1 MGLKTIK
8 KIIAIVLFVI
18 GTFFLA
24 VAFSLF
30 KSSIGGAILALA
42 CAAIAFAYPGLKV
55 LDYTSQKKSNGEK
68 WMALPAF
75 AISVPLFFGCL
86 GLAAPDTS
94 KERKAD
100 ETVTEY
106 SVTEVETT
114 QAEAEKETTVTTA
127 APTPTPVPTEATTE
141 ETTTAAPTTEA
152 MKETTKETTKA
163 TTKTTTAPTTV
174 ATETPSET
182 VAPTTEAPKET
193 EKPTEASVAAVV
205 VPVPETTPAASET
218 SPAMDYIANTNTK
231 KFHYPDCNSV
241 RAMKEKNKAER
252 HCSREELINEG
263 YSPCG
268 NCNP

>member
-1 MGLKTIK
+1 M
-8 KIIAIVLFVI
+8 
-18 GTFFLA
+18 
-24 VAFSLF
+24 F
-30 KSSIGGAILALA
+30 KSSIGGAIVGLVFAALA
-42 CAAIAFAYPGLKV
+42 FIYPGLKV

-114 QAEAEKETTVTTA
+114 QAEIEKETTVTTT
-127 APTPTPVPTEATTE
+127 APTPTPVPTDA
-141 ETTTAAPTTEA
+141 
-152 MKETTKETTKA
+152 
-163 TTKTTTAPTTV
+163 
-174 ATETPSET
+174 
-182 VAPTTEAPKET
+182 TTEAPKET

-205 VPVPETTPAASET
+205 VPVPETTSAANET
-218 SPAMDYIANTNTK
+218 SPEMDYIANTNTK

-268 NCNP
+268 NCNL